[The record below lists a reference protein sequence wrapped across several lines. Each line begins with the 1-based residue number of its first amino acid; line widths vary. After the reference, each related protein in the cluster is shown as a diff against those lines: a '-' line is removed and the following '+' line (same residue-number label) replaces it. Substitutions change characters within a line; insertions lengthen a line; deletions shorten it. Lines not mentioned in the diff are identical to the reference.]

1 MYMKNR
7 KTLQSVSVQRIGV
20 RTVYTKEQA
29 VTDVEFNS
37 FDIISG
43 SICTLLC

>member
-1 MYMKNR
+1 MKNR
-7 KTLQSVSVQRIGV
+7 KTLQRIGV

-29 VTDVEFNS
+29 VTDVKFYS
-37 FDIISG
+37 LDITTG